1 MAPLI
6 VDHCTTLVEIF
17 GECADTN
24 KSVEVFGVFGKLTM
38 ETIIATAFGRI
49 IDVQRGESDQ
59 LVDAANV
66 FFSGATEGQYLSPS
80 GLVFIVSNFPCV
92 EPLIRYI
99 GLKSKVANAFATIY
113 EVGENLVKARHMSPN
128 QQNYKDFLQLMID
141 ATAEDKGE
149 HRRLTDLEIVSQC
162 FTFIVAGYETTA
174 NALTYTAYLL
184 ALNPDI
190 QEKLIDQ
197 IMEYISD
204 HSELSLYNMAQE
216 LTYLDMVIQESLRLY
231 PPVPE
236 TVRQCTK
243 TCTVGD
249 FVIPEGVVVRIP
261 IWHIHHD
268 PQNWEDPERFYPE
281 RLEKYIYKAIKSMT
295 TVPICYFFYLI
306 LYTHEY
312 IFIYVISLNVLFHN
326 QV

>member
-6 VDHCTTLVEIF
+6 VDRCTTLVEKL
-17 GECADTN
+17 GECSDTN

-59 LVDAANV
+59 LVDAAKV
-66 FFSGATEGQYLSPS
+66 IFSSTAEGQYLSPS
-80 GLVFIVSNFPCV
+80 GLIMIVSNFPCV

-99 GLKSKVANAFATIY
+99 VGKSKVANAFATIY
-113 EVGENLVKARHMSPN
+113 EVGESLIKVRRMSPN

-141 ATAEDKGE
+141 ATVEDKGE

-162 FTFIVAGYETTA
+162 STFIAAGYETTA

-197 IMEYISD
+197 IREYISD
-204 HSELSLYNMAQE
+204 HPDLSLYNMAQE
-216 LTYLDMVIQESLRLY
+216 LTYLDMVVQESLRLY
-231 PPVPE
+231 PPAPE
-236 TVRQCTK
+236 TVRQCAN

-249 FVIPEGVVVRIP
+249 FVIPKGVVVSIP

-268 PQNWEDPERFYPE
+268 PQHWEDPEKFDPE
-281 RLEKYIYKAIKSMT
+281 RLAKYIYTSIKSVN
-295 TVPICYFFYLI
+295 TVPIT
-306 LYTHEY
+306 YT
-312 IFIYVISLNVLFHN
+312 
-326 QV
+326 

>member
-6 VDHCTTLVEIF
+6 ADRCTTLVEIL

-59 LVDAANV
+59 LVDAAKMI
-66 FFSGATEGQYLSPS
+66 FSGTTEGQYLSLS
-80 GLVFIVSNFPCV
+80 GLMFIVSNFPCF
-92 EPLIRYI
+92 EPFIRYI
-99 GLKSKVANAFATIY
+99 LRKSEVANAFATIY
-113 EVGENLVKARHMSPN
+113 EVGESLVQSRRMSHN

-149 HRRLTDLEIVSQC
+149 HRRLTNLEIVSQC

-197 IMEYISD
+197 IREYISD
-204 HSELSLYNMAQE
+204 HPDLSLYNMAQE

-236 TVRQCTK
+236 TVRYCAK
-243 TCTVGD
+243 TCKVGD
-249 FVIPEGVVVRIP
+249 IVIPEGIVVRIP

-281 RLEKYIYKAIKSMT
+281 RLAKYTQSIKSMT
-295 TVPICYFFYLI
+295 TVPTTF
-306 LYTHEY
+306 
-312 IFIYVISLNVLFHN
+312 
-326 QV
+326 

>member
-1 MAPLI
+1 MASLI
-6 VDHCTTLVEIF
+6 ADRCTTLVEIL

-59 LVDAANV
+59 LVDAAKMI
-66 FFSGATEGQYLSPS
+66 FSGTTDGQYLSLS
-80 GLVFIVSNFPCV
+80 GLVFIVSNFPCF

-99 GLKSKVANAFATIY
+99 LRKSEVANAFATIY
-113 EVGENLVKARHMSPN
+113 EVGESLVQSRRMSHD

-149 HRRLTDLEIVSQC
+149 HRRLTDLKIVSQC

-197 IMEYISD
+197 IREYISD
-204 HSELSLYNMAQE
+204 HPDLSLYNMAQE

-231 PPVPE
+231 PPVPRAVV
-236 TVRQCTK
+236 TGR
-243 TCTVGD
+243 VGR
-249 FVIPEGVVVRIP
+249 V
-261 IWHIHHD
+261 
-268 PQNWEDPERFYPE
+268 
-281 RLEKYIYKAIKSMT
+281 ST
-295 TVPICYFFYLI
+295 
-306 LYTHEY
+306 
-312 IFIYVISLNVLFHN
+312 
-326 QV
+326 